1 MDKYQKSHKDKLF
14 KPHPFDPYATP
25 LRSGGSARCPR
36 MWRWSTTEGSGTA
49 YGAMG
54 PGPVDSIVCPA
65 CRRIEDRAAAGQVR
79 VSGRFLAA
87 HEEEIRKLMHNVEQ
101 HERQRHVLERLIA
114 IEYQQDQLVATTTG
128 THLANRIGHELE
140 AAYDGTC
147 SYRYSDS
154 DVYLS
159 IDWHRD

>member
-14 KPHPFDPYATP
+14 KPHPFDPYATAHRP
-25 LRSGGSARCPR
+25 AGSARCPQC
-36 MWRWSTTEGSGTA
+36 GAA
-49 YGAMG
+49 YHGGEWHAHGATG
-54 PGPVDSIVCPA
+54 PGPVESIVCPA

-101 HERQRHVLERLIA
+101 QERQTHVLERLIA
-114 IEYQQDQLVATTTG
+114 IDYQQGQLVATTTG

-140 AAYDGTC
+140 AAYDGAC

-159 IDWHRD
+159 VDWHRD

>member
-25 LRSGGSARCPR
+25 LRSGGSARCPQCGVVYHGGE
-36 MWRWSTTEGSGTA
+36 WHA

-101 HERQRHVLERLIA
+101 QERQRHVLERLIA

-147 SYRYSDS
+147 SYLYSDS

-159 IDWHRD
+159 VDWHRD